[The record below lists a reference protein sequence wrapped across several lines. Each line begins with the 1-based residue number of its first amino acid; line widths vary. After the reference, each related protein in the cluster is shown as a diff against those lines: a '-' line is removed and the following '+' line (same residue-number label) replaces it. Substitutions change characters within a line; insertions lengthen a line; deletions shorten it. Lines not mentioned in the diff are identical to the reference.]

1 MNGQTCRCIKGT
13 AFRYM
18 VHASLRGCHSRSHS
32 VGLAA
37 ATRAAPPTLYTYRYL
52 SCAQEIRVME
62 LEEPCGCIRVPL
74 GEEAEATAEE
84 TQSTTQACPIQAFF
98 VQV

>member
-1 MNGQTCRCIKGT
+1 
-13 AFRYM
+13 
-18 VHASLRGCHSRSHS
+18 
-32 VGLAA
+32 
-37 ATRAAPPTLYTYRYL
+37 
-52 SCAQEIRVME
+52 ME

-98 VQV
+98 IQVWQYWLPGTAPSAASL

>member
-1 MNGQTCRCIKGT
+1 
-13 AFRYM
+13 
-18 VHASLRGCHSRSHS
+18 
-32 VGLAA
+32 
-37 ATRAAPPTLYTYRYL
+37 
-52 SCAQEIRVME
+52 ME

-98 VQV
+98 VQVWR

>member
-37 ATRAAPPTLYTYRYL
+37 APPALYPYL